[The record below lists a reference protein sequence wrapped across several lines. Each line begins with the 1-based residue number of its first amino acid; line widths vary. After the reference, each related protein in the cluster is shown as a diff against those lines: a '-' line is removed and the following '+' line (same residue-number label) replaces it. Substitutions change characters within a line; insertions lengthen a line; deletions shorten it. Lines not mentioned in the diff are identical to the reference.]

1 MESEIYEHIFQ
12 PEIYETYLKEHKKRK
27 KKLLVRLVCFRQG
40 LAVTYSGHEHSI
52 FLSYLCPVPTC
63 VRVTTVKGYYY
74 SVFKGVVYLETFLA
88 LYVDSWFLGLCHFY
102 TVKL

>member
-1 MESEIYEHIFQ
+1 MESEIYEYIFQ

-52 FLSYLCPVPTC
+52 FLSYLCPVP
-63 VRVTTVKGYYY
+63 
-74 SVFKGVVYLETFLA
+74 YLCQSHHCERLLF
-88 LYVDSWFLGLCHFY
+88 SFQGCCILGNIFGLIC
-102 TVKL
+102 